1 MIFFI
6 ITFIFA
12 DQIKENTPTQE
23 NIPTE
28 ENILLNDLIKQI
40 IATPD
45 AIDGLLKNMNTLT
58 AIQLKNIK
66 KDSLE

>member
-6 ITFIFA
+6 VTFIFA

-23 NIPTE
+23 NI
-28 ENILLNDLIKQI
+28 LLVIKDSIEQI
-40 IATPD
+40 IANP
-45 AIDGLLKNMNTLT
+45 AKIDQLLKYINTLT
-58 AIQLKNIK
+58 ATQIQKNIK